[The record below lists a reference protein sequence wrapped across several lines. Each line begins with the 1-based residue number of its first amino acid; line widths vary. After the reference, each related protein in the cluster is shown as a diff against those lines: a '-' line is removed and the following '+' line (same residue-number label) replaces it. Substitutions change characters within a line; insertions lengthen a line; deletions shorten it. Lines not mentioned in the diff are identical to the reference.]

1 MTSVEKRRSSR
12 KSSGHR
18 KHSDGGFSDMSS
30 GGSFLDETD
39 REVSNLT
46 DRAFRSLCIGDE
58 AVYNDSDL
66 SLSSP
71 STYSDRQLAFCRD
84 REEREREDRKRAA
97 QENFN
102 LSVQQYGQDWI
113 TAGMYGAEIQR
124 DAQWEAYG
132 DITQGMVSATFQHS
146 LVETSQ
152 LGKSLREEEL
162 SFHSNGATEL
172 SSQQRRSHSRV
183 SSLIRAFNSDGHR
196 DAAGAEDNIRERDD
210 GTSWDK
216 SALMSIQRELSEF
229 SYQQNFNHHFHPGG
243 AFSCRDPNF
252 YSSEAESVAQMSHS
266 YMRSSQTKHIMSAQA
281 NCNSNF
287 FIHSEFSPFQ
297 LWRDYNRFPFQQ
309 AEVSGFMHEFPKWY
323 QTPMYNEL
331 SLENQAHGC
340 HRDIRQP
347 RNHLGYPVPL
357 TAPRSIST
365 SSQIQRA
372 SAVEK
377 RCESELAVHHP
388 HRKWTQSLGTNK
400 LPPHRPST
408 ASPSTEMSRRVR
420 DTISSVKALQQKVK
434 MMSEYNTTNQQE
446 TFSRNESWFNSEKNT
461 LTAETNIVGSNK
473 ANSFRIGQQLTP
485 SVQQHQDV
493 DTSRLHQHEV
503 SPQPVEH
510 PPVRAESRG
519 ATPDVRMSSYRSRAT
534 SLLFNLKDNRKRV
547 KSTYS
552 PTKFKGLDTAER
564 NQQSYSQEP
573 HETALTSSDVQCLQS
588 EAPKSANAAIN
599 QHHIPGLSLTAQTSH
614 PTRVNSGHYSE
625 NTANDYQVA
634 QMQSHGSGFSGFVT
648 SNYSNNQL
656 LGNGQT
662 PNKYFASFT
671 PYRQDTYGSADKV
684 KQSYSAEDTTR
695 LSVDNI
701 QHREHLIGKANATQ
715 GGVFVKVDR
724 YEQLAENKHN
734 YKNVSSQDN
743 WRQASVQDTE
753 NIHLKT
759 NVPPVKHET
768 VSLVERLKQENL
780 CGGEKEE
787 VKDANLTQNYNR
799 FTDQYGRGQQNIS
812 SDKTMD
818 MMTTGQTK
826 LNKPAPNENIQPKPR
841 FEKKNQ
847 PNPTFIEENAST
859 VAMTNH
865 VKNTQTVDTKCEQVM
880 ESHRKPQYP
889 QAETAK
895 TQQKDHAEPPKTEI
909 AKFISSRQP
918 ALEMVKMQELQNIRQ
933 VKDHHITKVEER
945 KNEQKEKSRDTYFQQ
960 EEEKQMKGEKER
972 VLKLTDEPTN
982 VTEKVPKKLKTEQAE
997 KEKLKEEHIK
1007 TKLAKT
1013 EAPEQVR
1020 IDQVKHEQA
1029 NGMQAEKKQQSTEK
1043 AGGEQMDAE
1052 KSNMEMVKEQQIRGE
1067 QREQIKELQTKTID
1081 VKRMGMEVLEVK
1093 TDHMKVEDVREGRNE
1108 KDSSHACQINLEKAT
1123 SGTCG
1128 TEDTRGEKTKLEE
1141 NLEQKESE
1149 QSKTENLLERSAKLT
1164 AKLATTQQARQE
1176 PDRVEQVKTELAKA
1190 KAELAKIK
1198 EKMRGEQK
1206 EKVRNILFTKEEGF
1220 LKNDDFNTGENASNK
1235 SQNHPLETQTHAA
1248 TDDYERLREKYGF
1261 TYPTSANSTKVSA
1274 AKNNEQAKE
1283 NKVEIRNNL
1292 ISTDRP
1298 CVSDSFLTPETAN
1311 KEGGR
1316 NFKDSNETVQES
1328 DCNEP
1333 LNKPQLGS
1341 CHSLLTNS
1349 YDKANRENV
1358 SDKLKDDSGQKLQK
1372 SDVNKD
1378 TASLQKYSVSAKHE
1392 RKFTDQRINRGKDTA
1407 VAPLRALSQRE
1418 KAQTKQEILTSKI
1431 KAHAEKEISAIKEK
1445 GFALPEGFISKSSAM
1460 LLASGQSV
1468 NIRQRP
1474 SSQEVPKKH
1483 ETTVSNKITA
1493 KHQLE
1498 PSGVQKEPSKSAS
1511 SLSSDT
1517 VCGEAAADHSEKS
1530 TKTILPTVPHGTSVS
1545 TTNICVQNKQNEANH
1560 TGTFGRLSGEMQQV
1574 ENDETLTKTKD
1585 KAHATG
1591 MSKPVTAEAT
1601 KEEAHKDSETEDY
1614 VTQKESSVTDD
1625 SVLIM
1630 GIMVTVVER
1639 NPTVNS
1645 GPQNNNTEKQNNS
1658 VKAESNT
1665 SDSGTE
1671 NSSQEEAEVL
1681 VKATDSKKSPC
1692 VMKENED
1699 SLGKNNYSDNVK
1711 ETLNWKEMNREIS
1724 AENLDLQINSCAT
1737 NTELQKKRQP
1747 EAGSIPSKDEF
1758 LAKTQP
1764 VLHQMDTILNE
1775 TKDVSVNMPNEN
1787 LSETSGHPEAGDKGR
1802 QHEMQKPLINE
1813 ISHDKVNKAKN
1824 DQPMTDDMTTVKN
1837 ISKSSN
1843 NDGQFAL
1850 VPEDNTCP
1858 STPPSPFNDSC
1869 MDNTRIVSQNQQ
1881 STETFSKEQ
1890 DQEDTSVHID
1900 NIAIRVVPTES
1911 KTDNMDTLEKCDM
1924 KAVPLNVGSSSEQN
1938 QVVTSS
1944 SEGKPQISN
1953 HGHHFENLIQENS
1966 EQKMKDSL
1974 EEKLAVQY
1982 VLSSVRKLSDSLKAS
1997 EKQNDASTTRE
2008 CIKAGDKNSE
2018 SSVQLVEADYFQVQG
2033 PAKTSNMSPNNIT
2046 AGKDSKGNDV
2056 LKLLPNE
2063 TFIGTELH
2071 KKQQSDVVVFTIDPS
2086 EQKTDQSSS
2095 EIIDGENLTGK
2106 NLETGDN
2113 TVTSK
2118 QPGGSMESWNKIK
2131 NVDASQSNPT
2141 RTYDEVNQLES
2152 CATERQNL
2160 GNQNLTNTHSE
2171 AKPNPRE
2178 RVPAIPEISAIA
2190 DYARLKVIVSE
2201 DKEEQPLQQFPPNKK
2216 EGFFPLIQT
2225 RHSRRPVFTDYPQ
2238 DHSVKTQSLPNKTE
2252 TTATV
2257 NKESK
2262 SVAFPIMEKEHQ
2274 RTGMFKLGDKER
2286 QEKPPLNAQMTVYV
2300 DKDPNQ
2306 IDTKNSPI
2314 DKTEL
2319 VAQAAEEHQWR
2330 AVEEE
2335 QQMKVPYEIQRRGAV
2350 EEQYR
2355 RTAQQAQQRIAE
2367 KEQQRKALHEKQ
2379 QRRVAEEQRRTIEEV
2394 EQRRKAAY
2402 EEQQR
2407 KAAEEQQRQAAQLEQ
2422 KRRIAEEE
2430 QQRKALHEE
2439 QQRRIVEEQ
2448 QRRIEEEEQRRKAA
2462 YEEQQRKVAEEQRKR
2477 IEEEEQRR
2485 KAAYEEQQRRVA
2497 EEQRKRIEEEEQRR
2511 KAAYEEQQSK
2521 AAEEQ
2526 QRQAAQLEQKRRIAE
2541 EEQQRKALHEEQQR
2555 RIVEEQQ
2562 RRIEEEEQRRKATY
2576 EEQQR
2581 RVAEEQRKRLEE
2593 EEQRRKAAYEEQQR
2607 NAAEE
2612 QRRQAAQLEQQ
2623 RRIAEEEQQRKAAHE
2638 EHQRRLAEEQQ
2649 MRIAQKEQ
2657 RRAAEEEQ
2665 RRIVE
2670 EQRKKAAHEEQQ
2682 RRKVEEQQRRA
2693 ALLEQKRRIAEEE
2706 QQWKAAEQQRIA
2718 EEEQRRKSA
2727 YDEQKKS
2734 AEEKQRRI
2742 TEEEQRKMA
2751 AHEEQQK
2758 REVEEQQRMA
2768 AQLVQQRRTAEE
2780 QQRKHAHEEQ
2790 QRRAAERQQL
2800 RASQFAQQRRTAEE
2814 EQQRIAS
2821 HEKQHKKTAEEQQ
2834 KRATQIDF
2842 HRRTA
2847 EEEPRRQDAH
2857 QGQQR
2862 REVEAQQRRIAKEDQ
2877 QTKILHEQ
2885 QSLAVE
2891 EQLRRAG
2898 QLEQERRLR
2907 EGPQMRK
2914 AAQEEEE
2921 GKIVQQKRE
2930 TEQQQRKA
2938 PQSPNDQ
2945 QRKAIELNQRR
2956 DLRLE
2961 QREKEHEQQRQ
2972 TAQHDKQRRNVE
2984 VQQKGLSQ
2992 EDKQRMLSAEEQK
3005 RGELDEQER
3014 KATHE
3019 KQHRRV
3025 AQKEQQQSD
3034 VEEHRKR
3041 LAQEKQQRI
3050 ASLIE
3055 EQRQVKEQIVR
3066 NTEKETKGKAR
3077 EGINV
3082 FISEKESVQQTQELN
3097 KIQHLNEVPMNES
3110 LVEEEKTASRKMLKN
3125 VNIAAEKE
3133 EIMGEQRI
3141 ETHFKQENAK
3151 ELTPTKTDNE
3161 SQANKTEDDEQV
3173 SSLKVKARDH
3183 QEMDKGAAQKTNALQ
3198 YFAVTSTNRER
3209 RSREKQLSPP
3219 FPLQQQNKKQG
3230 ELDSPN
3236 DLLYHRYYRPHAAA
3250 SPAPTLPRS
3259 NTSSPALG
3267 AKPLMFRVKDNTIRG
3282 SSLTKSIK
3290 PLFHKNF
3297 GEDFLMGST
3306 FDRASDKAED
3316 DQEILRRNA
3325 GTPLSRFAAITES
3338 SLQDYSNTTPHLRP
3352 YSRRSMATDDDESR
3366 SVISSM
3372 SEDVESFATSAADL
3386 TEMHGLFDLDRSES
3400 TCSFS
3405 SDVSQSLGKP
3415 PAVPPKSEKA
3425 LRRAQRLTSRRMKK
3439 ELSKA
3444 AEGNPP
3450 GVGKEVSS
3458 FPSSSSSSN
3467 EVCSSNHHVVASP
3480 HFSQP
3485 VSFALAS
3492 ATGSSLPSSHKD
3504 RKSSHCSFHAS
3515 PHATG
3520 PISIPSPSPH
3530 AGSVVSLHASSPA
3543 SKPAAL
3549 QAVAHVSSSPTLHH
3563 VNHPATPVTQYHVE
3577 SNNYPLTQRK
3587 VLQDLGS
3594 GQFFVVDVPV
3604 QVKRK
3609 TFFDPETGKYVQ
3621 LNVRQ
3626 TGQNISQPQLHQ
3638 KYQQAQGQLQGK
3650 QQPPSLSSV
3659 TTVASK
3665 PLRFDQG
3672 YHSSPQN
3679 YQAAVVNSVHE
3690 SSSSVPAVLHQNQQA
3705 SRENHSCR
3713 TPVPEIDQNSEG
3725 HRYSP
3730 EKTPYMDTV
3739 NDITKTYNLVNSTRD
3754 SCNPFPECDTNS
3766 PIGKSSICEN
3776 DHSTNLEYQ
3785 PRDIIAIS
3793 ELEDFMEVSD
3803 W

>member
-18 KHSDGGFSDMSS
+18 KHSDGGFSDTSS

-39 REVSNLT
+39 REVRNLT

-113 TAGMYGAEIQR
+113 TAGMYGAGIQR

-229 SYQQNFNHHFHPGG
+229 SYQQNFNHHFHPAG

-252 YSSEAESVAQMSHS
+252 YSSESEAQMSHS

-309 AEVSGFMHEFPKWY
+309 AEVSGFMHYSEFPKWY

-340 HRDIRQP
+340 HRDIQQP

-434 MMSEYNTTNQQE
+434 MMSEYDTTNQQE

-573 HETALTSSDVQCLQS
+573 HKTVLTSSDVQCLQS
-588 EAPKSANAAIN
+588 EAPRSTNTAIN
-599 QHHIPGLSLTAQTSH
+599 QHHTPGLSLTAQTSH
-614 PTRVNSGHYSE
+614 SARVNSGHYSE

-671 PYRQDTYGSADKV
+671 PYRQDIYGSADEV

-695 LSVDNI
+695 LSVDNN

-715 GGVFVKVDR
+715 GGVFVKVER

-799 FTDQYGRGQQNIS
+799 FTDQYGRGQQNIL

-818 MMTTGQTK
+818 MVTTGQTK
-826 LNKPAPNENIQPKPR
+826 LNKPSPNENIQPKPR

-889 QAETAK
+889 QAEMAK

-918 ALEMVKMQELQNIRQ
+918 ALETVKMQELQNIRQ

-1029 NGMQAEKKQQSTEK
+1029 NGMQAEEKQQSTEK
-1043 AGGEQMDAE
+1043 AEGEQMDAE
-1052 KSNMEMVKEQQIRGE
+1052 KSNMEMVKEEQIRGQ

-1220 LKNDDFNTGENASNK
+1220 LKNDDSNTGENASNK

-1283 NKVEIRNNL
+1283 NKVEIGNNL

-1316 NFKDSNETVQES
+1316 NFKHSNETVQES

-1333 LNKPQLGS
+1333 LNKLQLGS

-1349 YDKANRENV
+1349 CDKANRENV

-1378 TASLQKYSVSAKHE
+1378 TASLQKDSVSAKHE

-1407 VAPLRALSQRE
+1407 VTPLRALSQRE

-1498 PSGVQKEPSKSAS
+1498 PSGVQKEPGKSAS

-1517 VCGEAAADHSEKS
+1517 VGGEAAADHSEKS
-1530 TKTILPTVPHGTSVS
+1530 TKTILPTGTSVS

-1585 KAHATG
+1585 KAYATG
-1591 MSKPVTAEAT
+1591 MSKPVTAEAA
-1601 KEEAHKDSETEDY
+1601 KEEAHKDSETEDC

-1639 NPTVNS
+1639 NPTVNG
-1645 GPQNNNTEKQNNS
+1645 GPQNNNTEKQTNS

-1681 VKATDSKKSPC
+1681 VKATDSKKSPR

-1724 AENLDLQINSCAT
+1724 AEHLDLQINSCAT

-1764 VLHQMDTILNE
+1764 VLHQMDTILKE
-1775 TKDVSVNMPNEN
+1775 TKDVSVNMPKEN

-1824 DQPMTDDMTTVKN
+1824 DQPMTDDMTAVKN

-1843 NDGQFAL
+1843 NDGQCAL

-2033 PAKTSNMSPNNIT
+2033 PAETSNMSPNNIT

-2071 KKQQSDVVVFTIDPS
+2071 KKQQSDVFVFTIDPS

-2238 DHSVKTQSLPNKTE
+2238 DHSVKTQNLPNKTE

-2262 SVAFPIMEKEHQ
+2262 SLTFPIMEKEHQ

-2286 QEKPPLNAQMTVYV
+2286 QEKAPLNAQMTVYV

-2394 EQRRKAAY
+2394 EQRRKSAY

-2407 KAAEEQQRQAAQLEQ
+2407 KAAEEQRRQAAQLEQ
-2422 KRRIAEEE
+2422 TRRIAEEE

-2439 QQRRIVEEQ
+2439 QQRRILEEQ
-2448 QRRIEEEEQRRKAA
+2448 QR
-2462 YEEQQRKVAEEQRKR
+2462 R

-2497 EEQRKRIEEEEQRR
+2497 EEQS
-2511 KAAYEEQQSK
+2511 SK
-2521 AAEEQ
+2521 G
-2526 QRQAAQLEQKRRIAE
+2526 LQKRSKEGNQLMMNNKRK
-2541 EEQQRKALHEEQQR
+2541 QQRKSKGGL
-2555 RIVEEQQ
+2555 
-2562 RRIEEEEQRRKATY
+2562 
-2576 EEQQR
+2576 
-2581 RVAEEQRKRLEE
+2581 
-2593 EEQRRKAAYEEQQR
+2593 
-2607 NAAEE
+2607 
-2612 QRRQAAQLEQQ
+2612 
-2623 RRIAEEEQQRKAAHE
+2623 
-2638 EHQRRLAEEQQ
+2638 
-2649 MRIAQKEQ
+2649 
-2657 RRAAEEEQ
+2657 
-2665 RRIVE
+2665 
-2670 EQRKKAAHEEQQ
+2670 
-2682 RRKVEEQQRRA
+2682 
-2693 ALLEQKRRIAEEE
+2693 
-2706 QQWKAAEQQRIA
+2706 
-2718 EEEQRRKSA
+2718 
-2727 YDEQKKS
+2727 
-2734 AEEKQRRI
+2734 
-2742 TEEEQRKMA
+2742 
-2751 AHEEQQK
+2751 
-2758 REVEEQQRMA
+2758 
-2768 AQLVQQRRTAEE
+2768 
-2780 QQRKHAHEEQ
+2780 
-2790 QRRAAERQQL
+2790 
-2800 RASQFAQQRRTAEE
+2800 
-2814 EQQRIAS
+2814 
-2821 HEKQHKKTAEEQQ
+2821 
-2834 KRATQIDF
+2834 
-2842 HRRTA
+2842 
-2847 EEEPRRQDAH
+2847 
-2857 QGQQR
+2857 
-2862 REVEAQQRRIAKEDQ
+2862 
-2877 QTKILHEQ
+2877 
-2885 QSLAVE
+2885 
-2891 EQLRRAG
+2891 
-2898 QLEQERRLR
+2898 
-2907 EGPQMRK
+2907 
-2914 AAQEEEE
+2914 
-2921 GKIVQQKRE
+2921 
-2930 TEQQQRKA
+2930 
-2938 PQSPNDQ
+2938 
-2945 QRKAIELNQRR
+2945 
-2956 DLRLE
+2956 
-2961 QREKEHEQQRQ
+2961 
-2972 TAQHDKQRRNVE
+2972 QRRNKE
-2984 VQQKGLSQ
+2984 RWLLMENNRKERWRSSKEWLHNCFNKEGLQ
-2992 EDKQRMLSAEEQK
+2992 
-3005 RGELDEQER
+3005 
-3014 KATHE
+3014 
-3019 KQHRRV
+3019 
-3025 AQKEQQQSD
+3025 
-3034 VEEHRKR
+3034 
-3041 LAQEKQQRI
+3041 
-3050 ASLIE
+3050 
-3055 EQRQVKEQIVR
+3055 
-3066 NTEKETKGKAR
+3066 
-3077 EGINV
+3077 
-3082 FISEKESVQQTQELN
+3082 
-3097 KIQHLNEVPMNES
+3097 
-3110 LVEEEKTASRKMLKN
+3110 
-3125 VNIAAEKE
+3125 
-3133 EIMGEQRI
+3133 
-3141 ETHFKQENAK
+3141 
-3151 ELTPTKTDNE
+3151 
-3161 SQANKTEDDEQV
+3161 
-3173 SSLKVKARDH
+3173 
-3183 QEMDKGAAQKTNALQ
+3183 
-3198 YFAVTSTNRER
+3198 
-3209 RSREKQLSPP
+3209 
-3219 FPLQQQNKKQG
+3219 
-3230 ELDSPN
+3230 
-3236 DLLYHRYYRPHAAA
+3236 
-3250 SPAPTLPRS
+3250 RS
-3259 NTSSPALG
+3259 N
-3267 AKPLMFRVKDNTIRG
+3267 R
-3282 SSLTKSIK
+3282 
-3290 PLFHKNF
+3290 
-3297 GEDFLMGST
+3297 
-3306 FDRASDKAED
+3306 
-3316 DQEILRRNA
+3316 
-3325 GTPLSRFAAITES
+3325 
-3338 SLQDYSNTTPHLRP
+3338 
-3352 YSRRSMATDDDESR
+3352 
-3366 SVISSM
+3366 
-3372 SEDVESFATSAADL
+3372 
-3386 TEMHGLFDLDRSES
+3386 
-3400 TCSFS
+3400 
-3405 SDVSQSLGKP
+3405 
-3415 PAVPPKSEKA
+3415 
-3425 LRRAQRLTSRRMKK
+3425 
-3439 ELSKA
+3439 
-3444 AEGNPP
+3444 
-3450 GVGKEVSS
+3450 
-3458 FPSSSSSSN
+3458 
-3467 EVCSSNHHVVASP
+3467 
-3480 HFSQP
+3480 
-3485 VSFALAS
+3485 
-3492 ATGSSLPSSHKD
+3492 
-3504 RKSSHCSFHAS
+3504 
-3515 PHATG
+3515 
-3520 PISIPSPSPH
+3520 
-3530 AGSVVSLHASSPA
+3530 
-3543 SKPAAL
+3543 
-3549 QAVAHVSSSPTLHH
+3549 
-3563 VNHPATPVTQYHVE
+3563 
-3577 SNNYPLTQRK
+3577 
-3587 VLQDLGS
+3587 
-3594 GQFFVVDVPV
+3594 
-3604 QVKRK
+3604 
-3609 TFFDPETGKYVQ
+3609 
-3621 LNVRQ
+3621 
-3626 TGQNISQPQLHQ
+3626 
-3638 KYQQAQGQLQGK
+3638 
-3650 QQPPSLSSV
+3650 
-3659 TTVASK
+3659 
-3665 PLRFDQG
+3665 
-3672 YHSSPQN
+3672 
-3679 YQAAVVNSVHE
+3679 
-3690 SSSSVPAVLHQNQQA
+3690 
-3705 SRENHSCR
+3705 
-3713 TPVPEIDQNSEG
+3713 
-3725 HRYSP
+3725 
-3730 EKTPYMDTV
+3730 
-3739 NDITKTYNLVNSTRD
+3739 
-3754 SCNPFPECDTNS
+3754 
-3766 PIGKSSICEN
+3766 
-3776 DHSTNLEYQ
+3776 
-3785 PRDIIAIS
+3785 
-3793 ELEDFMEVSD
+3793 
-3803 W
+3803 

>member
-1 MTSVEKRRSSR
+1 MEASVT
-12 KSSGHR
+12 HR
-18 KHSDGGFSDMSS
+18 VG
-30 GGSFLDETD
+30 
-39 REVSNLT
+39 
-46 DRAFRSLCIGDE
+46 A
-58 AVYNDSDL
+58 
-66 SLSSP
+66 P
-71 STYSDRQLAFCRD
+71 SWMRLIESAYSDRQLAFCRD
-84 REEREREDRKRAA
+84 REEREREDRKRAV

-132 DITQGMVSATFQHS
+132 DMTQGMVSATFQQS

-152 LGKSLREEEL
+152 LGRSLREEEL

-196 DAAGAEDNIRERDD
+196 DAAGVEDNIRERDD

-229 SYQQNFNHHFHPGG
+229 SYQQNFNHHFHPVGP
-243 AFSCRDPNF
+243 FSCRDPNF

-266 YMRSSQTKHIMSAQA
+266 YMRSSQTKHIISAQA

-309 AEVSGFMHEFPKWY
+309 AEVSGFMHYSEFPKWY

-331 SLENQAHGC
+331 SLENQAHSR

-357 TAPRSIST
+357 TAPRSTST
-365 SSQIQRA
+365 SSQVQRA

-388 HRKWTQSLGTNK
+388 QRKWTQRLGTNK

-434 MMSEYNTTNQQE
+434 MMSEYDTTNQQE
-446 TFSRNESWFNSEKNT
+446 TFSRNESWFTSGTNT
-461 LTAETNIVGSNK
+461 LTAEMNIVSSNK

-485 SVQQHQDV
+485 SVQKHQDV
-493 DTSRLHQHEV
+493 DTSGLHKHEV

-564 NQQSYSQEP
+564 NQQPYGQEP
-573 HETALTSSDVQCLQS
+573 HESALTSSDVHCLQTEPVRS
-588 EAPKSANAAIN
+588 TNAAIN
-599 QHHIPGLSLTAQTSH
+599 QYHTPGLSLTAQTSH
-614 PTRVNSGHYSE
+614 STRVNSGHYSE
-625 NTANDYQVA
+625 NTVNDYQVA

-656 LGNGQT
+656 LGNGQNL
-662 PNKYFASFT
+662 NKCFASFT
-671 PYRQDTYGSADKV
+671 PYRQDIYGSADEV
-684 KQSYSAEDTTR
+684 KQSYSAEDTSR

-701 QHREHLIGKANATQ
+701 QHREHLIGKVNATQ
-715 GGVFVKVDR
+715 GGVFVKADK
-724 YEQLAENKHN
+724 YDQLKENTHN

-759 NVPPVKHET
+759 NVPPMKHET
-768 VSLVERLKQENL
+768 ESLVERLKQENL
-780 CGGEKEE
+780 HGGEKEE
-787 VKDANLTQNYNR
+787 VKDANLRQNYNR
-799 FTDQYGRGQQNIS
+799 FTDQYGRGQQNTT

-818 MMTTGQTK
+818 IITTGQTK
-826 LNKPAPNENIQPKPR
+826 LNIPAPNEKIQTKPR

-847 PNPTFIEENAST
+847 PNPTFIEKNTLT
-859 VAMTNH
+859 VAMTNQ
-865 VKNTQTVDTKCEQVM
+865 VKNMQTVDTKCEQVM
-880 ESHRKPQYP
+880 ASHRKPQYH
-889 QAETAK
+889 QAEMTK
-895 TQQKDHAEPPKTEI
+895 TQQKEPAEPPKIEI

-918 ALEMVKMQELQNIRQ
+918 ALETVKMQELQNVRQ
-933 VKDHHITKVEER
+933 VKDDHIIEGEER
-945 KNEQKEKSRDTYFQQ
+945 KNEQKEKARDTYFHQ
-960 EEEKQMKGEKER
+960 EEEKQTTGEKER
-972 VLKLTDEPTN
+972 VLKPTDEPTN

-997 KEKLKEEHIK
+997 KEKLKEEHEK

-1029 NGMQAEKKQQSTEK
+1029 NGVQAEKKQQSTEK
-1043 AGGEQMDAE
+1043 AEGEQMYAE
-1052 KSNMEMVKEQQIRGE
+1052 KINMENVKEEQIRGK
-1067 QREQIKELQTKTID
+1067 QREQIKDLQTKTID
-1081 VKRMGMEVLEVK
+1081 VKRMGIEVLEVK
-1093 TDHMKVEDVREGRNE
+1093 TDHMKVEDVREGRDE
-1108 KDSSHACQINLEKAT
+1108 KDSSHACHINLEKAT
-1123 SGTCG
+1123 SCTGS

-1149 QSKTENLLERSAKLT
+1149 QSKTENLLERSAKFT
-1164 AKLATTQQARQE
+1164 AKLAPTQQARQE
-1176 PDRVEQVKTELAKA
+1176 PDRVEQVKIELARAKTELPKT
-1190 KAELAKIK
+1190 K

-1206 EKVRNILFTKEEGF
+1206 QKVRNIIFTKEEGL
-1220 LKNDDFNTGENASNK
+1220 LKNDDSNTGENARNK
-1235 SQNHPLETQTHAA
+1235 EQNHPLETQTHAV

-1261 TYPTSANSTKVSA
+1261 TYPTSANSTKLSA
-1274 AKNNEQAKE
+1274 VENNEQAKE
-1283 NKVEIRNNL
+1283 HKVEIGNNL
-1292 ISTDRP
+1292 TSIDRP

-1316 NFKDSNETVQES
+1316 NFKHSNETVQES

-1333 LNKPQLGS
+1333 LNKPHLGS
-1341 CHSLLTNS
+1341 AHSFLTNLC
-1349 YDKANRENV
+1349 DKANTENV
-1358 SDKLKDDSGQKLQK
+1358 SDKLKDDSGQKSEK
-1372 SDVNKD
+1372 NDVIKD
-1378 TASLQKYSVSAKHE
+1378 KASLQKESVSAKHE
-1392 RKFTDQRINRGKDTA
+1392 RKLIDQRIDKGKDMA

-1445 GFALPEGFISKSSAM
+1445 GFALPEGFMGKSSAM
-1460 LLASGQSV
+1460 LSASGQSV

-1483 ETTVSNKITA
+1483 ETTVSNKITT

-1498 PSGVQKEPSKSAS
+1498 PSGVQKEPDKSAS

-1517 VCGEAAADHSEKS
+1517 VDSEAAVDHSEKS
-1530 TKTILPTVPHGTSVS
+1530 TKTILPTGTSVS
-1545 TTNICVQNKQNEANH
+1545 TTNICVENKQNEENH
-1560 TGTFGRLSGEMQQV
+1560 TETFGRLSGEMQQV
-1574 ENDETLTKTKD
+1574 ENDETLTKTKGI
-1585 KAHATG
+1585 AQASG
-1591 MSKPVTAEAT
+1591 ISKPVTAEAA
-1601 KEEAHKDSETEDY
+1601 KEEAHKDSESEDC
-1614 VTQKESSVTDD
+1614 VTQNESSVRDD
-1625 SVLIM
+1625 SVQIM

-1645 GPQNNNTEKQNNS
+1645 SPQNNNTENQTNS

-1665 SDSGTE
+1665 SDSGRE
-1671 NSSQEEAEVL
+1671 NSSLEEAKVL
-1681 VKATDSKKSPC
+1681 VKATDSKKSPG

-1699 SLGKNNYSDNVK
+1699 SLEKNNYSDNVK
-1711 ETLNWKEMNREIS
+1711 EILNGKEMNREIS
-1724 AENLDLQINSCAT
+1724 AENADLQLSDCAT
-1737 NTELQKKRQP
+1737 IAELQKKRQP
-1747 EAGSIPSKDEF
+1747 EAGFIPSKDKV

-1764 VLHQMDTILNE
+1764 VLRQMDTTREE
-1775 TKDVSVNMPNEN
+1775 TKDVSVNMPKEN
-1787 LSETSGHPEAGDKGR
+1787 WSETSGHPEAGDKGS
-1802 QHEMQKPLINE
+1802 QHEMQKPFINE
-1813 ISHDKVNKAKN
+1813 ISHDKIDKAIN
-1824 DQPMTDDMTTVKN
+1824 DQPMNDNMKTFKN

-1843 NDGQFAL
+1843 NDGQCAAE
-1850 VPEDNTCP
+1850 PEDNTCP
-1858 STPPSPFNDSC
+1858 FSPPSPFNDSC
-1869 MDNTRIVSQNQQ
+1869 VDNTRMVSQSHQ
-1881 STETFSKEQ
+1881 STETFSKEHN
-1890 DQEDTSVHID
+1890 QEVTSVHID
-1900 NIAIRVVPTES
+1900 NIAVRVVPSAS
-1911 KTDNMDTLEKCDM
+1911 KTDNVDMLEKCPM
-1924 KAVPLNVGSSSEQN
+1924 KAVPPNAGFVSEQN

-1944 SEGKPQISN
+1944 SEGKLQISN
-1953 HGHHFENLIQENS
+1953 HGHHFENLIHENS

-1982 VLSSVRKLSDSLKAS
+1982 VLSSVRKLSDSLKEN
-1997 EKQNDASTTRE
+1997 EKQNNVNTTRE
-2008 CIKAGDKNSE
+2008 SIKAGDKKSE
-2018 SSVQLVEADYFQVQG
+2018 SSVQMVEADYFQVQG
-2033 PAKTSNMSPNNIT
+2033 PAETSNTSPANIT
-2046 AGKDSKGNDV
+2046 AGKDLKVNDV

-2063 TFIGTELH
+2063 TFIGTEL
-2071 KKQQSDVVVFTIDPS
+2071 QSDVFVFTVDPS
-2086 EQKTDQSSS
+2086 EKKTDQSSS
-2095 EIIDGENLTGK
+2095 EIIDGKNLTSED
-2106 NLETGDN
+2106 LETGDD

-2118 QPGGSMESWNKIK
+2118 QPGGSMESWNKII
-2131 NVDASQSNPT
+2131 NLEASQSNPT

-2152 CATERQNL
+2152 CATERQNS

-2178 RVPAIPEISAIA
+2178 RVSAIPEISAIA

-2225 RHSRRPVFTDYPQ
+2225 RHSRRPVFTDYQQ
-2238 DHSVKTQSLPNKTE
+2238 DHSVKTQSLSSKTE
-2252 TTATV
+2252 ITATV

-2262 SVAFPIMEKEHQ
+2262 SLVFPIMEREHQ

-2286 QEKPPLNAQMTVYV
+2286 QEKTPLNAQMTVYA

-2306 IDTKNSPI
+2306 IDSMNSPI

-2319 VAQAAEEHQWR
+2319 VAHEAEEHQWR
-2330 AVEEE
+2330 TVEE
-2335 QQMKVPYEIQRRGAV
+2335 QQTKATHEVQWRGSV

-2355 RTAQQAQQRIAE
+2355 RTAQQAQQSIAE
-2367 KEQQRKALHEKQ
+2367 KEQQRTALHEKQ
-2379 QRRVAEEQRRTIEEV
+2379 QRRVAEEQQRRIEEA
-2394 EQRRKAAY
+2394 EQKRKAAY

-2407 KAAEEQQRQAAQLEQ
+2407 KAAEEQRRQAAKLEQ
-2422 KRRIAEEE
+2422 QRRITEEE

-2439 QQRRIVEEQ
+2439 QQRIAEEQ
-2448 QRRIEEEEQRRKAA
+2448 QRRIEEEEQKRKAA
-2462 YEEQQRKVAEEQRKR
+2462 YEEQQRRVAEEQREN
-2477 IEEEEQRR
+2477 EEEEQKR

-2497 EEQRKRIEEEEQRR
+2497 EEQRKKMEKEEQKR
-2511 KAAYEEQQSK
+2511 KAA
-2521 AAEEQ
+2521 
-2526 QRQAAQLEQKRRIAE
+2526 
-2541 EEQQRKALHEEQQR
+2541 
-2555 RIVEEQQ
+2555 
-2562 RRIEEEEQRRKATY
+2562 Y

-2581 RVAEEQRKRLEE
+2581 RVAEEQRKKMEE
-2593 EEQRRKAAYEEQQR
+2593 EEQKRKAAYEEQQR
-2607 NAAEE
+2607 RVAEE
-2612 QRRQAAQLEQQ
+2612 QRKKMEKEEQKRKAAYEEQQRRVAEEQRKKMEKEEQKRKAAYEEQQRRVAEEQRKKMEEEEQKRKAAYEEQRRKAAKEQQRRAAQLEQQ
-2623 RRIAEEEQQRKAAHE
+2623 RRIAEEQQRKAAHE
-2638 EHQRRLAEEQQ
+2638 EQQRRLAEEQQ
-2649 MRIAQKEQ
+2649 MRITQLEQRQRIAKKEQQ

-2665 RRIVE
+2665 RKIVE

-2693 ALLEQKRRIAEEE
+2693 AVLEQKRRITEEEE
-2706 QQWKAAEQQRIA
+2706 QRKAAEQQKIA
-2718 EEEQRRKSA
+2718 EDEQRRKSA
-2727 YDEQKKS
+2727 YDEQQKKA

-2751 AHEEQQK
+2751 AHEEQQR
-2758 REVEEQQRMA
+2758 REMEEHQKMA

-2780 QQRKHAHEEQ
+2780 QHRKAAHEEQ

-2800 RASQFAQQRRTAEE
+2800 RASPFEQQRRTAEE
-2814 EQQRIAS
+2814 QQQRIAS
-2821 HEKQHKKTAEEQQ
+2821 PEKQHKGAGEEQQ
-2834 KRATQIDF
+2834 KRAAQIDL

-2847 EEEPRRQDAH
+2847 EEEPTRQDAH
-2857 QGQQR
+2857 KVQQR
-2862 REVEAQQRRIAKEDQ
+2862 REAEVQQRRIAKEEQ
-2877 QTKILHEQ
+2877 QTKTLHE

-2891 EQLRRAG
+2891 EQLKRTG

-2914 AAQEEEE
+2914 AAEEDKKGRTVQE
-2921 GKIVQQKRE
+2921 QKRE
-2930 TEQQQRKA
+2930 TEQEQRRA
-2938 PQSPNDQ
+2938 PQSPNDRR
-2945 QRKAIELNQRR
+2945 RKATELNQRYSQ
-2956 DLRLE
+2956 LE
-2961 QREKEHEQQRQ
+2961 HREKERQ
-2972 TAQHDKQRRNVE
+2972 TAKQDKQRRE
-2984 VQQKGLSQ
+2984 IEEEQKELSQ

-3005 RGELDEQER
+3005 RGESDEQER
-3014 KATHE
+3014 KAIHE
-3019 KQHRRV
+3019 QQQRRV
-3025 AQKEQQQSD
+3025 AQKEQKQSD

-3041 LAQEKQQRI
+3041 LAQKKQQRI

-3055 EQRQVKEQIVR
+3055 EQRQVKPGKEQIVG
-3066 NTEKETKGKAR
+3066 NTEKETIGKTR

-3082 FISEKESVQQTQELN
+3082 FISEKESVKQTQELN

-3110 LVEEEKTASRKMLKN
+3110 LVEEEKTASQKMLKN
-3125 VNIAAEKE
+3125 DYIAAEKE
-3133 EIMGEQRI
+3133 EIVGEQRL
-3141 ETHFKQENAK
+3141 EKHFKQENAK
-3151 ELTPTKTDNE
+3151 DLTPTKTDND
-3161 SQANKTEDDEQV
+3161 SQADKMEDDEQV
-3173 SSLKVKARDH
+3173 TSLNVKARDC
-3183 QEMDKGAAQKTNALQ
+3183 QEMDKGTAQKMNALQ
-3198 YFAVTSTNRER
+3198 YFAITSTNRER
-3209 RSREKQLSPP
+3209 ISREKQLSP
-3219 FPLQQQNKKQG
+3219 QQQQKKKQE
-3230 ELDSPN
+3230 ELESPN
-3236 DLLYHRYYRPHAAA
+3236 DFLNHRHYRPHAAV

-3259 NTSSPALG
+3259 NTSSPAPG
-3267 AKPLMFRVKDNTIRG
+3267 AKPLMFRVKDNTMRG

-3290 PLFHKNF
+3290 PRFHKNF
-3297 GEDFLMGST
+3297 GEDFSMGST
-3306 FDRASDKAED
+3306 FDGASDKAED
-3316 DQEILRRNA
+3316 DQEIVRRNA
-3325 GTPLSRFAAITES
+3325 GTPFSRFAAISES
-3338 SLQDYSNTTPHLRP
+3338 SLQDYSNTIPHMRP
-3352 YSRRSMATDDDESR
+3352 YSRRSVATDDDESR

-3386 TEMHGLFDLDRSES
+3386 TDMHGLFDFDRPES
-3400 TCSFS
+3400 ACSFS
-3405 SDVSQSLGKP
+3405 SDVSRSLGKP

-3444 AEGNPP
+3444 AEGNPV
-3450 GVGKEVSS
+3450 GLGKEVSS

-3467 EVCSSNHHVVASP
+3467 EVCSSKPHVVASP
-3480 HFSQP
+3480 HFSPP
-3485 VSFALAS
+3485 VAFALAP

-3504 RKSSHCSFHAS
+3504 RKSSHYSFHAS

-3530 AGSVVSLHASSPA
+3530 ARSVVSLHASSPA

-3549 QAVAHVSSSPTLHH
+3549 QTVAHVSSSPTLHH
-3563 VNHPATPVTQYHVE
+3563 VNHPATPMTQYHVE
-3577 SNNYPLTQRK
+3577 STNYPLTQRK

-3604 QVKRK
+3604 QVKTK

-3638 KYQQAQGQLQGK
+3638 KHQQSQGQ
-3650 QQPPSLSSV
+3650 QQQLPVNQQSQSLSSV

-3665 PLRFDQG
+3665 PFRFYQG
-3672 YHSSPQN
+3672 QHSSPQN

-3690 SSSSVPAVLHQNQQA
+3690 SSSSVPAALHQSQQA

-3754 SCNPFPECDTNS
+3754 SCNTFPECDTNS
-3766 PIGKSSICEN
+3766 PLGRSSVCEN
-3776 DHSTNLEYQ
+3776 DHSANLEYQ

>member
-18 KHSDGGFSDMSS
+18 KHSDGGFSDTSS

-71 STYSDRQLAFCRD
+71 STYSDRQLAFCRY

-102 LSVQQYGQDWI
+102 FSVQQYGQDWI

-124 DAQWEAYG
+124 EAQWEAYG
-132 DITQGMVSATFQHS
+132 DRTQGMVSATFQHS

-196 DAAGAEDNIRERDD
+196 DGAGAEDNIRERDD

-229 SYQQNFNHHFHPGG
+229 SYQQNFNHHFHPAGP
-243 AFSCRDPNF
+243 FSCRDPNF
-252 YSSEAESVAQMSHS
+252 YSSEAEAVAQMSHS

-297 LWRDYNRFPFQQ
+297 LWRDYNRFPFRQ
-309 AEVSGFMHEFPKWY
+309 AEVSGFMHYSEFPKWY

-331 SLENQAHGC
+331 SLENQAHGR
-340 HRDIRQP
+340 HRDIRQS
-347 RNHLGYPVPL
+347 RNHLEYQVPL

-420 DTISSVKALQQKVK
+420 DTIGSVKALQQKVK
-434 MMSEYNTTNQQE
+434 MMSEYDTSNQQE
-446 TFSRNESWFNSEKNT
+446 TFSRNESWFNSGNNT
-461 LTAETNIVGSNK
+461 LTAETNTVGSNK
-473 ANSFRIGQQLTP
+473 ANSFRIGNQLTP

-564 NQQSYSQEP
+564 NQQPHGQEP
-573 HETALTSSDVQCLQS
+573 HETAFTSSDVQCLQP
-588 EAPKSANAAIN
+588 EAPRSTNAAIN
-599 QHHIPGLSLTAQTSH
+599 QYHTPGLSLTAQTSH
-614 PTRVNSGHYSE
+614 PTRVNTGHYSE

-648 SNYSNNQL
+648 SNYSNNHL
-656 LGNGQT
+656 LGNGQN

-671 PYRQDTYGSADKV
+671 PYRQDIYGSAEEV

-695 LSVDNI
+695 LSVDNN
-701 QHREHLIGKANATQ
+701 QHREHPTGKANATQ
-715 GGVFVKVDR
+715 RGVFVKVDR
-724 YEQLAENKHN
+724 YEQLEENKHN
-734 YKNVSSQDN
+734 YKNVSSSQDD
-743 WRQASVQDTE
+743 WRQANVQDTE

-768 VSLVERLKQENL
+768 MSLVECLKQENL
-780 CGGEKEE
+780 HGGEKEQ
-787 VKDANLTQNYNR
+787 VKDANLEQNYNR
-799 FTDQYGRGQQNIS
+799 FTDQYGRGQQNLT

-818 MMTTGQTK
+818 MITTGQTK
-826 LNKPAPNENIQPKPR
+826 LNISAPNENIQTNPQ

-847 PNPTFIEENAST
+847 PNPKFIEENAST
-859 VAMTNH
+859 IAMTNQ
-865 VKNTQTVDTKCEQVM
+865 VKNMQTVDTKCEQVM
-880 ESHRKPQYP
+880 AAHGKPQYP
-889 QAETAK
+889 QAEMAK
-895 TQQKDHAEPPKTEI
+895 TQQKAHAEPPKTEI
-909 AKFISSRQP
+909 AKFILSRQP
-918 ALEMVKMQELQNIRQ
+918 AFETVKMQELHNIRQ
-933 VKDHHITKVEER
+933 VKDDHIIKVEGR

-1007 TKLAKT
+1007 TELAKT

-1029 NGMQAEKKQQSTEK
+1029 NGVQAGEKQESTEK
-1043 AGGEQMDAE
+1043 AEGEQMDAE
-1052 KSNMEMVKEQQIRGE
+1052 KINMEKVKEEQIRGE
-1067 QREQIKELQTKTID
+1067 QREQIKELQTKTIEA
-1081 VKRMGMEVLEVK
+1081 KRMGMEVLEVK
-1093 TDHMKVEDVREGRNE
+1093 TDHMKVEDVREGRDE

-1123 SGTCG
+1123 LGTRSA
-1128 TEDTRGEKTKLEE
+1128 EDTRGEKTKLEE

-1164 AKLATTQQARQE
+1164 AKLAATQQARQE
-1176 PDRVEQVKTELAKA
+1176 PDRVKQVKTELAKA
-1190 KAELAKIK
+1190 KAELVKIK
-1198 EKMRGEQK
+1198 EKIRGEQT
-1206 EKVRNILFTKEEGF
+1206 EKVRNILFTKEGL
-1220 LKNDDFNTGENASNK
+1220 LKNDNSNTGENACNK
-1235 SQNHPLETQTHAA
+1235 NQNHPLETQTHAV

-1261 TYPTSANSTKVSA
+1261 THPTSANSTKVSA
-1274 AKNNEQAKE
+1274 AEHNEQAKE
-1283 NKVEIRNNL
+1283 NQVEIGNNVL
-1292 ISTDRP
+1292 SIDRP
-1298 CVSDSFLTPETAN
+1298 CVGDSFLTPETEN
-1311 KEGGR
+1311 KERGR
-1316 NFKDSNETVQES
+1316 NFKHSNERVQES

-1349 YDKANRENV
+1349 CNKANRENL
-1358 SDKLKDDSGQKLQK
+1358 SEKLKDNSGQKSEK
-1372 SDVNKD
+1372 IDIIKGTV
-1378 TASLQKYSVSAKHE
+1378 SLQKDCVSAKHE
-1392 RKFTDQRINRGKDTA
+1392 RKSTDQRINAGKDMA

-1445 GFALPEGFISKSSAM
+1445 GFALPEGFIGKSSAM

-1468 NIRQRP
+1468 NIRQTP

-1498 PSGVQKEPSKSAS
+1498 PSGVQKEPGKSAS

-1517 VCGEAAADHSEKS
+1517 VGGEAAADHSEKS
-1530 TKTILPTVPHGTSVS
+1530 TKTILPTGTSVS
-1545 TTNICVQNKQNEANH
+1545 TTDICVQNEQKEANH
-1560 TGTFGRLSGEMQQV
+1560 TETSGRLSGETQQV
-1574 ENDETLTKTKD
+1574 ENDETLIKMKD
-1585 KAHATG
+1585 LAHATG
-1591 MSKPVTAEAT
+1591 MSKPVTAEAA
-1601 KEEAHKDSETEDY
+1601 KEEAHKDSESEDC
-1614 VTQKESSVTDD
+1614 VTQNETSVRDD

-1639 NPTVNS
+1639 NPAVNS
-1645 GPQNNNTEKQNNS
+1645 GPQNNNSEKQTNS
-1658 VKAESNT
+1658 GKS

-1671 NSSQEEAEVL
+1671 NSSQEEAEIL
-1681 VKATDSKKSPC
+1681 VKARDSKESPC

-1699 SLGKNNYSDNVK
+1699 SLGKNNFSDNVK
-1711 ETLNWKEMNREIS
+1711 ETLNWKEINREIS
-1724 AENLDLQINSCAT
+1724 AENADLHLNDYAT
-1737 NTELQKKRQP
+1737 NAELQKKRQP
-1747 EAGSIPSKDEF
+1747 EAGSVPSKD

-1764 VLHQMDTILNE
+1764 VLHQMDTTLEDTN
-1775 TKDVSVNMPNEN
+1775 DVSVNMPKEN
-1787 LSETSGHPEAGDKGR
+1787 VSETSGHPEAGEDGS
-1802 QHEMQKPLINE
+1802 QHEKPLVNE
-1813 ISHDKVNKAKN
+1813 ISQDKANKAKN
-1824 DQPMTDDMTTVKN
+1824 DLPMKDDTTTVRN
-1837 ISKSSN
+1837 ISESSN
-1843 NDGQFAL
+1843 NDGQRSP
-1850 VPEDNTCP
+1850 VPEDNTC
-1858 STPPSPFNDSC
+1858 SYTPPSPFNDSC
-1869 MDNTRIVSQNQQ
+1869 TDNTGIVSQNQQ
-1881 STETFSKEQ
+1881 STETFSNEH
-1890 DQEDTSVHID
+1890 DQEDTGVHIE

-1911 KTDNMDTLEKCDM
+1911 KTDNVDMLEKCDM
-1924 KAVPLNVGSSSEQN
+1924 KAVPPNAGSASVQS
-1938 QVVTSS
+1938 QVVPSG
-1944 SEGKPQISN
+1944 SEGKPQNSN
-1953 HGHHFENLIQENS
+1953 HGHHFENSTQENS

-1982 VLSSVRKLSDSLKAS
+1982 VLSSVKKLSDSLKAS
-1997 EKQNDASTTRE
+1997 EKQSNANTTRE
-2008 CIKAGDKNSE
+2008 SITAGDKKSE

-2033 PAKTSNMSPNNIT
+2033 PAETSNTSPNDIT
-2046 AGKDSKGNDV
+2046 AGNDSKGKGV

-2071 KKQQSDVVVFTIDPS
+2071 KKQQSDVFVFTVDPS
-2086 EQKTDQSSS
+2086 ERKTDQSSS
-2095 EIIDGENLTGK
+2095 KIIEGENLTDK

-2118 QPGGSMESWNKIK
+2118 EPGGSMESWNKIK
-2131 NVDASQSNPT
+2131 NADASQSNPT
-2141 RTYDEVNQLES
+2141 RTYNEVNQLES
-2152 CATERQNL
+2152 CAAERQNS
-2160 GNQNLTNTHSE
+2160 GNQNLTSAHSE

-2178 RVPAIPEISAIA
+2178 RVSAIPEISAIA
-2190 DYARLKVIVSE
+2190 DYARLKVIVSG

-2225 RHSRRPVFTDYPQ
+2225 RHSRRPVFTDDPP
-2238 DHSVKTQSLPNKTE
+2238 DRSVKTQSLPNKTE
-2252 TTATV
+2252 ITATV

-2262 SVAFPIMEKEHQ
+2262 SLVFPIMEREHQ

-2286 QEKPPLNAQMTVYV
+2286 QEKTPLNAQMTLYI
-2300 DKDPNQ
+2300 DKNPNQ
-2306 IDTKNSPI
+2306 IDTKKSPTH
-2314 DKTEL
+2314 KAEL

-2330 AVEEE
+2330 TAEEE
-2335 QQMKVPYEIQRRGAV
+2335 QQMKVPHEIQRRGAV

-2355 RTAQQAQQRIAE
+2355 RTAKQAQQRIAE
-2367 KEQQRKALHEKQ
+2367 KEQQMKALHEKQ
-2379 QRRVAEEQRRTIEEV
+2379 QRKVAEEQQRRTEEAEQKRKATYEEQQRKAAEEQQRKAAQLEQKRRIEEEEHQRKALHEEQQRRIAEEQQRRIEEE

-2407 KAAEEQQRQAAQLEQ
+2407 KAAEEQQRKAAQLEQ
-2422 KRRIAEEE
+2422 KRRIEEEE
-2430 QQRKALHEE
+2430 QQRK
-2439 QQRRIVEEQ
+2439 VEEQ

-2462 YEEQQRKVAEEQRKR
+2462 YEEQQRKA
-2477 IEEEEQRR
+2477 
-2485 KAAYEEQQRRVA
+2485 
-2497 EEQRKRIEEEEQRR
+2497 
-2511 KAAYEEQQSK
+2511 
-2521 AAEEQ
+2521 
-2526 QRQAAQLEQKRRIAE
+2526 
-2541 EEQQRKALHEEQQR
+2541 
-2555 RIVEEQQ
+2555 
-2562 RRIEEEEQRRKATY
+2562 
-2576 EEQQR
+2576 
-2581 RVAEEQRKRLEE
+2581 
-2593 EEQRRKAAYEEQQR
+2593 
-2607 NAAEE
+2607 
-2612 QRRQAAQLEQQ
+2612 
-2623 RRIAEEEQQRKAAHE
+2623 
-2638 EHQRRLAEEQQ
+2638 
-2649 MRIAQKEQ
+2649 
-2657 RRAAEEEQ
+2657 
-2665 RRIVE
+2665 
-2670 EQRKKAAHEEQQ
+2670 
-2682 RRKVEEQQRRA
+2682 
-2693 ALLEQKRRIAEEE
+2693 
-2706 QQWKAAEQQRIA
+2706 
-2718 EEEQRRKSA
+2718 
-2727 YDEQKKS
+2727 

-2751 AHEEQQK
+2751 PHEEQQR
-2758 REVEEQQRMA
+2758 REAKEQQRMA
-2768 AQLVQQRRTAEE
+2768 AQLEQQRRTAEE
-2780 QQRKHAHEEQ
+2780 QQRKAVHEEQ

-2800 RASQFAQQRRTAEE
+2800 RASQFEQQMRTAEE

-2821 HEKQHKKTAEEQQ
+2821 HEKQHKRAAEEHQ
-2834 KRATQIDF
+2834 KRAAQIDL

-2857 QGQQR
+2857 KEQQR
-2862 REVEAQQRRIAKEDQ
+2862 REAEAQQRRIAKEEQ
-2877 QTKILHEQ
+2877 QTKVLHEQ

-2898 QLEQERRLR
+2898 QLEQTRRLR
-2907 EGPQMRK
+2907 EGPQMRNV
-2914 AAQEEEE
+2914 AQEGQE
-2921 GKIVQQKRE
+2921 GRTVQEQKRE
-2930 TEQQQRKA
+2930 TEQQQRR
-2938 PQSPNDQ
+2938 PLQSPNDQ
-2945 QRKAIELNQRR
+2945 QRKATELNQRR
-2956 DLRLE
+2956 DSQLE
-2961 QREKEHEQQRQ
+2961 QREKGHEKQRQ
-2972 TAQHDKQRRNVE
+2972 TAQQDKQRREVE
-2984 VQQKGLSQ
+2984 EQQRRLSQ
-2992 EDKQRMLSAEEQK
+2992 EDKQMILSAEEQK

-3014 KATHE
+3014 KAKHE
-3019 KQHRRV
+3019 EQQRRV

-3055 EQRQVKEQIVR
+3055 EQRQVKQVKEQIVS

-3082 FISEKESVQQTQELN
+3082 FISEKESVKQTQELN
-3097 KIQHLNEVPMNES
+3097 RIQQRNEVPMNES
-3110 LVEEEKTASRKMLKN
+3110 LVEEKKTASRKMLKN
-3125 VNIAAEKE
+3125 ENIAAEKE
-3133 EIMGEQRI
+3133 EIMGEQRT
-3141 ETHFKQENAK
+3141 EKHFKQEKAK
-3151 ELTPTKTDNE
+3151 ESKPTKTDND
-3161 SQANKTEDDEQV
+3161 SQANKMEDEEQV
-3173 SSLKVKARDH
+3173 SSLKVKARDR
-3183 QEMDKGAAQKTNALQ
+3183 QEMDKETAQKTDALQ
-3198 YFAVTSTNRER
+3198 YFAITSTNRET
-3209 RSREKQLSPP
+3209 RSREKQLSSAS
-3219 FPLQQQNKKQG
+3219 PLQQQNKKQG
-3230 ELDSPN
+3230 ELESPN
-3236 DLLYHRYYRPHAAA
+3236 DLLYQRHYRPHAAA

-3259 NTSSPALG
+3259 NTSSPAPG

-3282 SSLTKSIK
+3282 SSLTKSVK
-3290 PLFHKNF
+3290 PRFHKNF

-3306 FDRASDKAED
+3306 FDGASDKAED
-3316 DQEILRRNA
+3316 DQEIIRRNA
-3325 GTPLSRFAAITES
+3325 GTPLSRFVAFSESAALFSPS
-3338 SLQDYSNTTPHLRP
+3338 SLQDYSSTTPQLRP

-3372 SEDVESFATSAADL
+3372 SEDVESFATSASDL
-3386 TEMHGLFDLDRSES
+3386 TEMHGPFDFDRPES
-3400 TCSFS
+3400 ACSFS
-3405 SDVSQSLGKP
+3405 SDVSRSLGKP

-3444 AEGNPP
+3444 AEGNPV

-3458 FPSSSSSSN
+3458 IPSSSSSSN
-3467 EVCSSNHHVVASP
+3467 EVCSSNHHAVASP
-3480 HFSQP
+3480 HFSPP
-3485 VSFALAS
+3485 VAFALAP
-3492 ATGSSLPSSHKD
+3492 ATGSSLPSFHKD
-3504 RKSSHCSFHAS
+3504 RKSSHRSFHAS

-3530 AGSVVSLHASSPA
+3530 AGSAVPHHASSPA
-3543 SKPAAL
+3543 SKAAAL
-3549 QAVAHVSSSPTLHH
+3549 QTVAHVSSSPTLHH

-3577 SNNYPLTQRK
+3577 STNYPLTQRK

-3604 QVKRK
+3604 QVKTK

-3626 TGQNISQPQLHQ
+3626 TGQNISQPQLQQ
-3638 KYQQAQGQLQGK
+3638 KYQQPQVQQQLQVK
-3650 QQPPSLSSV
+3650 QQPQSLSSV

-3665 PLRFDQG
+3665 PFRFYQG

-3679 YQAAVVNSVHE
+3679 YQAAVVNSMHE
-3690 SSSSVPAVLHQNQQA
+3690 SSSSVPAALHQSQQA

-3766 PIGKSSICEN
+3766 PLGRSSVCEN
-3776 DHSTNLEYQ
+3776 EYSANLEYQ

>member
-1 MTSVEKRRSSR
+1 MEASATRRVGAPSWMR
-12 KSSGHR
+12 LI
-18 KHSDGGFSDMSS
+18 
-30 GGSFLDETD
+30 GS
-39 REVSNLT
+39 
-46 DRAFRSLCIGDE
+46 A
-58 AVYNDSDL
+58 
-66 SLSSP
+66 
-71 STYSDRQLAFCRD
+71 YSDRQLAFCRD

-132 DITQGMVSATFQHS
+132 DMTQGMVSATFQHS

-162 SFHSNGATEL
+162 SFHSNGATDL

-229 SYQQNFNHHFHPGG
+229 SYQQNFNHHFHPAG

-266 YMRSSQTKHIMSAQA
+266 YMRSSQTKHMSAQA

-309 AEVSGFMHEFPKWY
+309 TEVSGFMHYSEFPKWY

-331 SLENQAHGC
+331 SLENQGHGC

-388 HRKWTQSLGTNK
+388 HRKWTRSLGTNK

-420 DTISSVKALQQKVK
+420 DTIGSVKALQQKVK
-434 MMSEYNTTNQQE
+434 MMSEYDTTNQQE
-446 TFSRNESWFNSEKNT
+446 TFSRNESWFNSGKNT

-552 PTKFKGLDTAER
+552 PTKFKGLETAER
-564 NQQSYSQEP
+564 NQQSYSQQP
-573 HETALTSSDVQCLQS
+573 HETALTSLDVQCLQP
-588 EAPKSANAAIN
+588 EALRSTNAAIN
-599 QHHIPGLSLTAQTSH
+599 QYHSPGLSLTAQTSH
-614 PTRVNSGHYSE
+614 PARVSSGHYSE

-634 QMQSHGSGFSGFVT
+634 PMQSHGSGFSGFVT

-656 LGNGQT
+656 LGNGQN
-662 PNKYFASFT
+662 PPKYFASFT
-671 PYRQDTYGSADKV
+671 PYRHDIYRSADEV
-684 KQSYSAEDTTR
+684 KQPYSAEDTTR
-695 LSVDNI
+695 LSVDNY
-701 QHREHLIGKANATQ
+701 QHREHLIGKAHATQ
-715 GGVFVKVDR
+715 EGVFVKVDR

-759 NVPPVKHET
+759 NVPPVKYET
-768 VSLVERLKQENL
+768 VSLVESLKQENL
-780 CGGEKEE
+780 YGGEKEE

-799 FTDQYGRGQQNIS
+799 FTDQYGRGQQNLT
-812 SDKTMD
+812 SDKAMD
-818 MMTTGQTK
+818 MITTGQTK
-826 LNKPAPNENIQPKPR
+826 LNIPAPNQNIQTKPR

-847 PNPTFIEENAST
+847 PNPTFIEENASV

-880 ESHRKPQYP
+880 ASHRKPQYT
-889 QAETAK
+889 QVDMAK

-918 ALEMVKMQELQNIRQ
+918 ALETVKMQELQNIRQ
-933 VKDHHITKVEER
+933 VKDDHIVKVEER

-972 VLKLTDEPTN
+972 DLKLTDDPTN

-1029 NGMQAEKKQQSTEK
+1029 NGVQAEEKQQSTEK
-1043 AGGEQMDAE
+1043 AKGEQMDAE
-1052 KSNMEMVKEQQIRGE
+1052 KSNMEKVKEEQIRGE
-1067 QREQIKELQTKTID
+1067 QREQIKEPQTKTID

-1093 TDHMKVEDVREGRNE
+1093 TDQMKVEYVREGRDE

-1123 SGTCG
+1123 SGTYS
-1128 TEDTRGEKTKLEE
+1128 TEDTQEEKTKLEE

-1149 QSKTENLLERSAKLT
+1149 QSKTESLLERSAKLT
-1164 AKLATTQQARQE
+1164 AKLAATQQARQE
-1176 PDRVEQVKTELAKA
+1176 QDRVEQVKTELAKA

-1206 EKVRNILFTKEEGF
+1206 EKVRNILFTKEEGL
-1220 LKNDDFNTGENASNK
+1220 LKNDDSNTGENASNK
-1235 SQNHPLETQTHAA
+1235 NQNHPLETQTHAV

-1261 TYPTSANSTKVSA
+1261 TYPTSANSTKVSDA
-1274 AKNNEQAKE
+1274 ENNEQAKE
-1283 NKVEIRNNL
+1283 SKVEIENNL

-1298 CVSDSFLTPETAN
+1298 SVSDSFLTPETAN
-1311 KEGGR
+1311 KEGDK
-1316 NFKDSNETVQES
+1316 NFKHSNETVQES

-1349 YDKANRENV
+1349 CDKANRVNV
-1358 SDKLKDDSGQKLQK
+1358 SDKLKDDSGQKLEK
-1372 SDVNKD
+1372 SDVIKD
-1378 TASLQKYSVSAKHE
+1378 MASLQKDSVSAKHE
-1392 RKFTDQRINRGKDTA
+1392 RKLTDQQINTGKDMA

-1445 GFALPEGFISKSSAM
+1445 GFALPEGCIGKSSAM
-1460 LLASGQSV
+1460 LLTSGQSV

-1474 SSQEVPKKH
+1474 SSREVPKKH

-1498 PSGVQKEPSKSAS
+1498 PSGVQKEPGKSAS

-1517 VCGEAAADHSEKS
+1517 VGGEAAADHSEKS
-1530 TKTILPTVPHGTSVS
+1530 TKTILPTGTSAS
-1545 TTNICVQNKQNEANH
+1545 TTNICVQNKQKEANH
-1560 TGTFGRLSGEMQQV
+1560 TEESGRLSGEMQQV

-1585 KAHATG
+1585 TAHATG
-1591 MSKPVTAEAT
+1591 ISKPVTAEAA
-1601 KEEAHKDSETEDY
+1601 KEDLKDSESEDC
-1614 VTQKESSVTDD
+1614 VTQKESSVRDD

-1645 GPQNNNTEKQNNS
+1645 APQNNNTEKQTNS

-1665 SDSGTE
+1665 SDSGTR

-1681 VKATDSKKSPC
+1681 VKATDSKKSPY
-1692 VMKENED
+1692 VIKENED

-1724 AENLDLQINSCAT
+1724 GENPDLQLNNCAT
-1737 NTELQKKRQP
+1737 NTEPQKKRQP

-1758 LAKTQP
+1758 LAKTQT
-1764 VLHQMDTILNE
+1764 VLHQMDTTLGE
-1775 TKDVSVNMPNEN
+1775 SKDVSVNTPKEK
-1787 LSETSGHPEAGDKGR
+1787 LSETSGHPEAGDKGS
-1802 QHEMQKPLINE
+1802 QPEMQKPLINE
-1813 ISHDKVNKAKN
+1813 ISYDKVNKAKN
-1824 DQPMTDDMTTVKN
+1824 NQPVKDDMTTVKN

-1843 NDGQFAL
+1843 NDEQCAP

-1869 MDNTRIVSQNQQ
+1869 VDNSRIVSQNQQ
-1881 STETFSKEQ
+1881 PTETFSNEH

-1900 NIAIRVVPTES
+1900 NIAVRVVPTES
-1911 KTDNMDTLEKCDM
+1911 KTDNVDMLEKCDM
-1924 KAVPLNVGSSSEQN
+1924 KAVPPNVGSASEQN

-1944 SEGKPQISN
+1944 SEGKPQISS

-1966 EQKMKDSL
+1966 EQKVKDSL

-1997 EKQNDASTTRE
+1997 EKQNNASTTRE
-2008 CIKAGDKNSE
+2008 CIKAGDKTSE
-2018 SSVQLVEADYFQVQG
+2018 SSVQLGEADYFQVQG
-2033 PAKTSNMSPNNIT
+2033 PAETSNTSPNNIT
-2046 AGKDSKGNDV
+2046 TGKDSKGNDV

-2063 TFIGTELH
+2063 TFIGTDLH
-2071 KKQQSDVVVFTIDPS
+2071 KKQQSDVFVFTVDPS
-2086 EQKTDQSSS
+2086 ERKTDQSSS
-2095 EIIDGENLTGK
+2095 EIIDGENLTGE

-2118 QPGGSMESWNKIK
+2118 QPGGSMESCNKLK
-2131 NVDASQSNPT
+2131 NVNASQSNPT

-2152 CATERQNL
+2152 CATERQNS
-2160 GNQNLTNTHSE
+2160 GNQNLTNTHSD

-2178 RVPAIPEISAIA
+2178 RVSAIPEISAIA

-2201 DKEEQPLQQFPPNKK
+2201 DKEEQPLQHFPPNKK

-2238 DHSVKTQSLPNKTE
+2238 DHSVKTQSLPSKTE
-2252 TTATV
+2252 KTATV
-2257 NKESK
+2257 SKECK
-2262 SVAFPIMEKEHQ
+2262 SLVFPIMEKEHQ
-2274 RTGMFKLGDKER
+2274 RTGMFKLGDKEG
-2286 QEKPPLNAQMTVYV
+2286 QEKPPLNAQITVYV
-2300 DKDPNQ
+2300 DKGPNQ
-2306 IDTKNSPI
+2306 IDTKNSPT
-2314 DKTEL
+2314 DKTEI

-2330 AVEEE
+2330 TVEEE
-2335 QQMKVPYEIQRRGAV
+2335 QQMKVPHEIQRRGAV

-2355 RTAQQAQQRIAE
+2355 RTAQQAQQRVAE
-2367 KEQQRKALHEKQ
+2367 KEQQRKALHEKH
-2379 QRRVAEEQRRTIEEV
+2379 QRRVAEEQRRVEEA
-2394 EQRRKAAY
+2394 EQKRKAAY

-2430 QQRKALHEE
+2430 QQKKALHEE
-2439 QQRRIVEEQ
+2439 QQRRIAED
-2448 QRRIEEEEQRRKAA
+2448 
-2462 YEEQQRKVAEEQRKR
+2462 QQRK

-2497 EEQRKRIEEEEQRR
+2497 EEQRKRMEEEEQKK
-2511 KAAYEEQQSK
+2511 KAAFEEKQRK

-2526 QRQAAQLEQKRRIAE
+2526 QRR
-2541 EEQQRKALHEEQQR
+2541 
-2555 RIVEEQQ
+2555 
-2562 RRIEEEEQRRKATY
+2562 
-2576 EEQQR
+2576 
-2581 RVAEEQRKRLEE
+2581 
-2593 EEQRRKAAYEEQQR
+2593 
-2607 NAAEE
+2607 
-2612 QRRQAAQLEQQ
+2612 AAQLEQQ

-2638 EHQRRLAEEQQ
+2638 EQQRRLAEEQQ
-2649 MRIAQKEQ
+2649 MRIAQMEQRQKIAQKEQQ

-2670 EQRKKAAHEEQQ
+2670 EQRKKAVHEEQQ

-2693 ALLEQKRRIAEEE
+2693 ALLEKKRRIAEEE
-2706 QQWKAAEQQRIA
+2706 QQRTATEQQRIA
-2718 EEEQRRKSA
+2718 EEEQKRKSA
-2727 YDEQKKS
+2727 YDEQQKKA
-2734 AEEKQRRI
+2734 AEEKQKRS
-2742 TEEEQRKMA
+2742 TEEEQIKMA
-2751 AHEEQQK
+2751 AREEQQ
-2758 REVEEQQRMA
+2758 RIEVEEKQRMA

-2780 QQRKHAHEEQ
+2780 RQMKAAHEEQ
-2790 QRRAAERQQL
+2790 QRSAAERQQL
-2800 RASQFAQQRRTAEE
+2800 RASQFEQQRRTAEE

-2821 HEKQHKKTAEEQQ
+2821 HEKQHKRAAEEQQ
-2834 KRATQIDF
+2834 KRAAQIGL

-2847 EEEPRRQDAH
+2847 EQEPRRQDAH
-2857 QGQQR
+2857 KGQQR
-2862 REVEAQQRRIAKEDQ
+2862 REAEEQQRRIAKEEQ
-2877 QTKILHEQ
+2877 QTKTLHEQ

-2891 EQLRRAG
+2891 EKLRRAG
-2898 QLEQERRLR
+2898 QLEQERRPR

-2914 AAQEEEE
+2914 AAHEEQE
-2921 GKIVQQKRE
+2921 GKTAQEQKRE
-2930 TEQQQRKA
+2930 TEQQQRRV
-2938 PQSPNDQ
+2938 PQNPNDQ

-2956 DLRLE
+2956 YSRLE
-2961 QREKEHEQQRQ
+2961 QREKEHEQQSQ
-2972 TAQHDKQRRNVE
+2972 TAQQDKQRRE
-2984 VQQKGLSQ
+2984 EEEQQRGLSQ

-3005 RGELDEQER
+3005 RAELDEQER

-3019 KQHRRV
+3019 KQQRRV

-3034 VEEHRKR
+3034 VEEHQKR
-3041 LAQEKQQRI
+3041 LAQEKQHRI

-3055 EQRQVKEQIVR
+3055 EQRQVKEQTVS
-3066 NTEKETKGKAR
+3066 NTEKEAKGKAK

-3082 FISEKESVQQTQELN
+3082 FISEKESVKQTQELN
-3097 KIQHLNEVPMNES
+3097 KIQHLNEEPMNES
-3110 LVEEEKTASRKMLKN
+3110 LVGEEKTASQKMLKN
-3125 VNIAAEKE
+3125 ENIAAEKE
-3133 EIMGEQRI
+3133 QIMGEQRI
-3141 ETHFKQENAK
+3141 EKHFKQENSK
-3151 ELTPTKTDNE
+3151 ELTPAKTDND
-3161 SQANKTEDDEQV
+3161 SQANKMEDDEQV
-3173 SSLKVKARDH
+3173 SSLKVKVRDR
-3183 QEMDKGAAQKTNALQ
+3183 QEMDKGTAQKTNALQ
-3198 YFAVTSTNRER
+3198 YFAVSSTNRER

-3219 FPLQQQNKKQG
+3219 LPLQQQNKKQG
-3230 ELDSPN
+3230 ELESPN
-3236 DLLYHRYYRPHAAA
+3236 DLLCHRHYRPQAAA

-3282 SSLTKSIK
+3282 SPLTKSVK
-3290 PLFHKNF
+3290 PRFHKNF

-3306 FDRASDKAED
+3306 FDGASDKAED
-3316 DQEILRRNA
+3316 DQEIIRRNT
-3325 GTPLSRFAAITES
+3325 GTPLSRFAAISES
-3338 SLQDYSNTTPHLRP
+3338 SLQDYSNTTPHPRP

-3386 TEMHGLFDLDRSES
+3386 TEMHGLFDLDRPES
-3400 TCSFS
+3400 ACSFS
-3405 SDVSQSLGKP
+3405 SDVSRSLGKP

-3444 AEGNPP
+3444 AEGNPV
-3450 GVGKEVSS
+3450 GVGKEVTS
-3458 FPSSSSSSN
+3458 FPTSSSSSN
-3467 EVCSSNHHVVASP
+3467 EVCSSNQHVVASP

-3485 VSFALAS
+3485 VSFALAP

-3520 PISIPSPSPH
+3520 PISIPSLSPH
-3530 AGSVVSLHASSPA
+3530 AGSVASLHASSPA

-3549 QAVAHVSSSPTLHH
+3549 QTVAHVSSSPTLHH

-3577 SNNYPLTQRK
+3577 STNYPLTQRK

-3604 QVKRK
+3604 QVKTK

-3638 KYQQAQGQLQGK
+3638 NYQQVQGQQQLQVK
-3650 QQPPSLSSV
+3650 QQPQSLSSI
-3659 TTVASK
+3659 TTVARK
-3665 PLRFDQG
+3665 PFRFYQG

-3690 SSSSVPAVLHQNQQA
+3690 SSSSVPAALHQSQQA
-3705 SRENHSCR
+3705 SRENHCSR
-3713 TPVPEIDQNSEG
+3713 TPVLEIDQNSEG

-3754 SCNPFPECDTNS
+3754 SCDPFPECDTSS
-3766 PIGKSSICEN
+3766 PLGRSSVCEN
-3776 DHSTNLEYQ
+3776 DHSANLEYQ